1 MATFRK
7 LTRPNI
13 RKLAPG
19 QKLIE
24 NGIAFERLSNGD
36 GVYTVNI
43 MVDRVRI
50 HRVIGRE
57 SEGTTRTQCET
68 FVETTRTA
76 AREERLALPSGRK
89 VALTFPEAAKE
100 YLERLGEIGGKGI
113 ARKKCQLNLHL
124 KPF

>member
-1 MATFRK
+1 MAMFQK

-13 RKLAPG
+13 RKLVPG
-19 QKLIE
+19 QRLTE
-24 NGIAFERLSNGD
+24 NGIAFERLPNGD
-36 GVYTVNI
+36 GIYTVNI

-68 FVETTRTA
+68 FIETTRTA

-89 VALTFPEAAKE
+89 VAF
-100 YLERLGEIGGKGI
+100 
-113 ARKKCQLNLHL
+113 
-124 KPF
+124 